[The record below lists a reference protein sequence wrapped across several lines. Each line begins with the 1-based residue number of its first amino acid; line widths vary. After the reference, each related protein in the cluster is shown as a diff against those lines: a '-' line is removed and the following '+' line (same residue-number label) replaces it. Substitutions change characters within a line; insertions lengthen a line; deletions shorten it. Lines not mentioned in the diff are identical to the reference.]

1 MLYFPLIFLDFSE
14 PMPNYQNI
22 SIALA
27 GVCQS
32 ARLVQQFAHE
42 GKVDNGFLQATLR
55 SLLITQPDSTL
66 DVYGNSTEN
75 LRLGLETAL
84 AQFGSRQGRIDAEIG
99 RYWIGLLALSRKLDK
114 NPQAKAELARR
125 LQQLERQLPLY
136 EGDLLHEQMIANIA
150 SIYSDIIS
158 PLGTRI
164 QVFGQQDLLSRIDI
178 QNRVRA
184 VLLAGIRAG
193 ILWQQ
198 VGGSRWQFFF
208 SRSKLLN
215 ATHSLYSSR

>member
-1 MLYFPLIFLDFSE
+1 MA
-14 PMPNYQNI
+14 NYQDI
-22 SIALA
+22 ATALA

-32 ARLVQQFAHE
+32 ARLVQQFAHT
-42 GKVDNGFLQATLR
+42 GSVDNHAFEHSLR

-66 DVYGNSTEN
+66 AVFGNEYQN
-75 LRLGLETAL
+75 LRLGLETTL
-84 AQFGSRQGRIDAEIG
+84 AQLGARQGKIDAEIG
-99 RYWIGLLALSRKLDK
+99 RYWIGILALSRKLNN

-125 LQQLERQLPLY
+125 LAQLERQLPLY
-136 EGDLLHEQMIANIA
+136 ENHILHEQMIANIA

-158 PLGTRI
+158 PLGSRI
-164 QVFGQQDLLSRIDI
+164 QVFGLQDLLSRTDI

-184 VLLAGIRAG
+184 SLLAGVRAG

-208 SRSKLLN
+208 ARKKLLN
-215 ATHSLYSSR
+215 ATQSLYSSR

>member
-1 MLYFPLIFLDFSE
+1 MAH
-14 PMPNYQNI
+14 YQDI

-32 ARLVQQFAHE
+32 ASLVQQFAH
-42 GKVDNGFLQATLR
+42 KGFADRDAFRHSLS

-66 DVYGNSTEN
+66 DVFGGD
-75 LRLGLETAL
+75 LAHLKQGLETAL
-84 AQFGSRQGRIDAEIG
+84 AQFGGANGKLDTEIG
-99 RYWIGLLALSRKLDK
+99 RYWISILALSQKLAK
-114 NPQAKAELARR
+114 NPQAKANLAQR
-125 LQQLERQLPLY
+125 LQQLERQLALY
-136 EGDLLHEQMIANIA
+136 DNDILHEQMIANIA

-158 PLGTRI
+158 PLGSRI
-164 QVFGQQDLLSRIDI
+164 HVLGMHDYLSRPDI

-184 VLLAGIRAG
+184 SLLAGIRAG

-208 SRSKLLN
+208 SRRKLLEH
-215 ATHSLYSSR
+215 TRQLYKSL

>member
-1 MLYFPLIFLDFSE
+1 MA
-14 PMPNYQNI
+14 NYQNI

-55 SLLITQPDSTL
+55 SLLITQPNSTL

-99 RYWIGLLALSRKLDK
+99 RYWIGLLALSQKLNK

-136 EGDLLHEQMIANIA
+136 EGNMLHEQMISNIA
-150 SIYSDIIS
+150 AIYSDIIS
-158 PLGTRI
+158 PMGTRI
-164 QVFGQQDLLSRIDI
+164 QVFGLQELLSRTDI

-184 VLLAGIRAG
+184 ALLAGIRAG

-208 SRSKLLN
+208 SRAKLLN
-215 ATHSLYSSR
+215 ATQSLYSSR

>member
-1 MLYFPLIFLDFSE
+1 MA
-14 PMPNYQNI
+14 NYQDI

-27 GVCQS
+27 GICQS

-42 GKVDNGFLQATLR
+42 GRVDDAFFQTSLQ
-55 SLLITQPDSTL
+55 SLLNTQPDSTL
-66 DVYGNSTEN
+66 DVYGNDIGQ

-84 AQFGSRQGRIDAEIG
+84 AQLGSQKGKIDGEIG
-99 RYWIGLLALSRKLDK
+99 RYWIGMLALSQKLNK

-136 EGDLLHEQMIANIA
+136 EGNMLHEQMISNIA
-150 SIYSDIIS
+150 AIYSDIIS
-158 PLGTRI
+158 PMGTRI
-164 QVFGQQDLLSRIDI
+164 QVFGLQELLSRTDI

-184 VLLAGIRAG
+184 ALLAGIRAG

-208 SRSKLLN
+208 SRAKLLN
-215 ATHSLYSSR
+215 ATQSLYSSR

>member
-1 MLYFPLIFLDFSE
+1 MTH
-14 PMPNYQNI
+14 YQDI

-32 ARLVQQFAHE
+32 ASLVQQFAHKGNADRDTFKHSLE
-42 GKVDNGFLQATLR
+42 

-66 DVYGNSTEN
+66 DVFQGDLSH
-75 LRLGLETAL
+75 LKQGLETAL
-84 AQFGSRQGRIDAEIG
+84 AQFGGAKGKLDTEVG
-99 RYWIGLLALSRKLDK
+99 RYWIGVLALSQKLDK
-114 NPQAKAELARR
+114 NPQAKANLAQR
-125 LQQLERQLPLY
+125 LQQLERQLSLY
-136 EGDLLHEQMIANIA
+136 DNDILHEQMIANIA

-158 PLGTRI
+158 PLG
-164 QVFGQQDLLSRIDI
+164 SRIHVLGVHNYLTRPDI

-184 VLLAGIRAG
+184 SLLAGIRAG

-208 SRSKLLN
+208 SRKKILN
-215 ATHSLYSSR
+215 ATQSLYSQL